1 MKLLVQIILISLI
14 SINTFAQSNTEN
26 WIPVISTGT
35 KHIYIDVYGLDSFKG
50 YDIYLWTMQNFDK
63 PLDMQGI
70 KRDIYQTRTYY
81 LINKKLK
88 EYSILEI
95 IFYDEDGNVI
105 TSYTYHHDTKI
116 QKYRYN
122 YPIFPG
128 SDMDA
133 ILKKALEY
141 IK

>member
-1 MKLLVQIILISLI
+1 MKLLFQIILISFI
-14 SINTFAQSNTEN
+14 SIDAFAQSSTEN
-26 WIPVISTGT
+26 WIPVITT
-35 KHIYIDVYGLDSFKG
+35 ETQHIYIDVYGLDSFKG
-50 YDIYLWTMQNFDK
+50 DDIYIWAMQNFDK

-81 LINKKLK
+81 LMNKKLK

-95 IFYDEDGNVI
+95 VFYDEDGNVI
-105 TSYTYHHDTKI
+105 TSYSYQHDSNI

-128 SDMDA
+128 SDMDS
-133 ILKKALEY
+133 ILNKALEY